1 MENSMYESVSD
12 EVVIPCL
19 CAGPEYQNSYE
30 NLSSHELT
38 EQLYTINA
46 LLRGIPSTKGSASR
60 FAWGAC
66 LAVDTE

>member
-19 CAGPEYQNSYE
+19 CAGPEYQHSYE

-38 EQLYTINA
+38 EQLYTIKA
-46 LLRGIPSTKGSASR
+46 LY
-60 FAWGAC
+60 
-66 LAVDTE
+66 TEY